1 MELVWWGS
9 LENNQE
15 ILDERNWIQEVKIMF
30 SNFFKWTYMISIL
43 KKVKFGEKINKQI
56 ALKRDVKK
64 GFYIPV

>member
-1 MELVWWGS
+1 
-9 LENNQE
+9 
-15 ILDERNWIQEVKIMF
+15 MF